1 MPVKQYITDQDLD
14 EVTDKTID
22 ESLFEE
28 EDEEVHASTNHAIQS
43 GWEAAI
49 RAIDTPRTRTYVKD
63 FRFDDE
69 PQLVKFLDSAPIA
82 SFLQYWVGSRAGKK
96 SFISP
101 VRPDFG
107 NEGEVYDPVLA
118 ALRKARDTKRD
129 GQLPVSWPSKKMAFS
144 VVNFSL
150 DEPTQQ
156 ALIVTISTAGSQ
168 LRRLNDDPK
177 IGPLDKNFWSLSKT
191 GTGPQSAYS
200 ILPIK
205 ARDLQEDWGLD
216 PEEADLIASR
226 MVPQTVGD
234 FRPATSE
241 ELDEIAREVLD
252 ALK

>member
-1 MPVKQYITDQDLD
+1 MPVAQYITDKDRD
-14 EVTDKTID
+14 EVTDDVIND
-22 ESLFEE
+22 SLFEE
-28 EDEEVHASTNHAIQS
+28 EDEEVHATTNHAIQS

-63 FRFDDE
+63 FRFEDD

-82 SFLQYWVGSRAGKK
+82 TFLQYWVTGRAGKK

-101 VRPDFG
+101 VYPDFG

-118 ALRKARDTKRD
+118 ALRKVKDTKRTEP
-129 GQLPVSWPSKKMAFS
+129 LSVAWPSKKLVFS

-156 ALIVTISTAGSQ
+156 SLTVTASTAGSQ

-191 GTGPQSAYS
+191 GNGQSLAYS

-205 ARDLQEDWGLD
+205 ARDLHEDWGLD
-216 PEEADLIASR
+216 PKEADLIASR
-226 MVPQTVGD
+226 MVPQTADD
-234 FRPATSE
+234 FHPATAE
-241 ELDEIAREVLD
+241 ELDDIAREILD